1 MPEALGSTPITLNLK
16 KKSFSMTKFYNATNK
31 KRDHQI
37 EGNWVAWEGL
47 EGGKC

>member
-1 MPEALGSTPITLNLK
+1 
-16 KKSFSMTKFYNATNK
+16 MTKFYNATNK